1 MTDNARNADSRNRG
15 RNSGANDAM
24 LSLADS
30 IDDLQ
35 SILDTLDSL
44 GIKDREELIDYIE
57 ALEGELAQLE
67 SLDDA

>member
-1 MTDNARNADSRNRG
+1 MTDNGRKVDSRNRG
-15 RNSGANDAM
+15 RMGGANDAM

-44 GIKDREELIDYIE
+44 GIKDRDELIDYIE
-57 ALEGELAQLE
+57 ALEDELAQLE
-67 SLDDA
+67 SLDDE